1 MSAIDSL
8 NGRTNQATASGDAFA
23 EITSGEFMQIL
34 FTELS
39 AQDPLE
45 PQDTQAILDQLGSL
59 REIESNLK
67 LQQNLKTLVDQNS
80 FAAASN
86 LIGNLVSGITLDNR
100 RVFDLVIS
108 VSNTAEGPILN
119 LLDGSRVHMDKVD
132 EVIGPLDLT
141 DDPDPDP
148 DSDDDPDDGTGGVDG
163 DTEPPVDKPF
173 VTPKDIDR
181 DAGDRIADTIEAYRR
196 GFAP

>member
-1 MSAIDSL
+1 MSAINSL
-8 NGRTNQATASGDAFA
+8 NGLANQATASGDAFS
-23 EITSGEFMQIL
+23 EITSGEFLQIL

-80 FAAASN
+80 FASAAN
-86 LIGNLVSGITLDNR
+86 LIGNLVSGISTDNR

-119 LLDGSRVHMDKVD
+119 LLDGSRVYLDKVD
-132 EVIGPLDLT
+132 EIIGPLDLT
-141 DDPDPDP
+141 DDTDGTDPT
-148 DSDDDPDDGTGGVDG
+148 DDGTDDGTGGVG
-163 DTEPPVDKPF
+163 DDTDPPVDKPY
-173 VTPKDIDR
+173 VNPKDIDR
-181 DAGDRIADTIEAYRR
+181 DSADQIADAIEAYRR